1 MCILKHRRVNLIACT
16 AYTSLFRCSW
26 EVNAIKL
33 LHSKCQK
40 IWKTQKWPRDWIR
53 SVFPPVSKKG
63 NAKECSNNQ
72 RIAFISHTSKV
83 MFNVLQARHQKYMK
97 WEIPDLQDGLRKGR
111 GTRDQIA
118 NNCWMIEKTR
128 EFQKNIYFFFIDY
141 TKDFDGVVH
150 SKLWKILKE
159 MGIPDHLPASWETCM
174 QIKKQQLEPDME
186 KWTVSELGKKYIKVV
201 YWHRLFNL
209 YI

>member
-1 MCILKHRRVNLIACT
+1 
-16 AYTSLFRCSW
+16 
-26 EVNAIKL
+26 
-33 LHSKCQK
+33 
-40 IWKTQKWPRDWIR
+40 
-53 SVFPPVSKKG
+53 
-63 NAKECSNNQ
+63 
-72 RIAFISHTSKV
+72 